1 MSQPSPSA
9 SPTSWDMIAPAYTD
23 ELGASFEEFARDAL
37 SLAAAPAGSRI
48 VDVAC
53 GPGSLAVL
61 AARAGLVVD
70 ALDFSPAMI
79 AQLDQ
84 RVAAEN
90 LAITTRVGDGQALP
104 YADATF
110 SAAFAMFAL
119 MFFPDRAQGLRELRR
134 VLAPGARAVVAT
146 WTRLA
151 ETPAMDAMYAA
162 LRETLRALMGDG
174 APQPGAGEAP
184 LTTPEAC
191 RAELS
196 PVFSE
201 VEVHRVP
208 HDQVFASSDE
218 LWYSMVRTSV
228 PLLALRRSLGEE
240 RWRAVDEAARRAT
253 ANVLGPGEA
262 RITWTAWLSV
272 GRAA

>member
-1 MSQPSPSA
+1 MTQSPST
-9 SPTSWDMIAPAYTD
+9 SPTSWDLIAPAYTD

-37 SLAAAPAGSRI
+37 SLAAPPAGSRI

-61 AARAGLVVD
+61 AARDGLVVD

-84 RVAAEN
+84 RVAVEK

-110 SAAFAMFAL
+110 DAGFAMFAL
-119 MFFPDRAQGLRELRR
+119 MFFPDRAKGLSELRR
-134 VLAPGARAVVAT
+134 VLAPGGRAVVAT

-162 LRETLRALMGDG
+162 LRETLRTLMGAG
-174 APQPGAGEAP
+174 APQPGAGEMP
-184 LTTPEAC
+184 LTTADSC
-191 RAELS
+191 RAEMS
-196 PVFSE
+196 SVFSQ
-201 VEVHRVP
+201 VDVHRVP
-208 HDQVFASSDE
+208 HDQVFPSADE

-228 PLLALRRSLGEE
+228 PLLTLRRNLGED
-240 RWRAVDEAARRAT
+240 RWRAVDEAARSAT

-272 GRAA
+272 GTAA